1 MVANPAHRLLNFE
14 DYLTY
19 DDNTDNRYELVDG
32 ALVAMTPPLI
42 SHLDIAKF
50 IERCFDQEIQ
60 RLNLPWCCYREAG
73 LRVGIRK
80 SRIMDV
86 CVIEKEYVDVLRAS
100 GSVAVFE
107 NPPKLIVEIVSPESI
122 RRDYRYKRSE
132 YAAVEVPEYW
142 IVDPL
147 EQKATVLSLEDGL
160 YEDREFTGSQKIIS
174 RIFPELELTAE
185 TILHSQ

>member
-1 MVANPAHRLLNFE
+1 MVANLAHRLLSFE
-14 DYLTY
+14 EYLAY

-32 ALVAMTPPLI
+32 ALVTMTPPLI
-42 SHLDIAKF
+42 SHLDIAKL

-60 RLNLPWCCYREAG
+60 RLELPWRCYREAG

-86 CVIEKEYVDVLRAS
+86 CVIEKDYVDALRAS

-107 NPPKLIVEIVSPESI
+107 NPPRLVVEIVSPESI

-142 IVDPL
+142 IVDPI
-147 EQKATVLSLEDGL
+147 EQKISILLLEEGL
-160 YEDREFTGSQKIIS
+160 YEAHEFTGSQHIIS
-174 RIFPELELTAE
+174 PSFPELKPTAE
-185 TILHSQ
+185 HILRVR

>member
-1 MVANPAHRLLNFE
+1 MVANLAHRLLSFE
-14 DYLTY
+14 EYLAY

-32 ALVAMTPPLI
+32 ALVTMTPPLI

-60 RLNLPWCCYREAG
+60 RLELPWRCYREAG

-86 CVIEKEYVDVLRAS
+86 CVIEKDYVDALRAS

-107 NPPKLIVEIVSPESI
+107 NPPRLIVEIVSPESI
-122 RRDYRYKRSE
+122 GRDYRHKRSE
-132 YAAVEVPEYW
+132 YATVEVPEYW

-147 EQKATVLSLEDGL
+147 EHRISVLLLEDGL
-160 YEDREFTGSQKIIS
+160 YESREFTGPQLIAS
-174 RIFPELELTAE
+174 RTFPELKLTAE
-185 TILHSQ
+185 QILRV

>member
-1 MVANPAHRLLNFE
+1 MVANLAHRLLSFE

-19 DDNTDNRYELVDG
+19 DDGTDNRYELVDG
-32 ALVAMTPPLI
+32 ILIAMTPLLI

-60 RLNLPWCCYREAG
+60 RLNLPWQCYREAG
-73 LRVGIRK
+73 LRVGVRK

-86 CVIEKEYVDVLRAS
+86 CIIEKAYIDALRAA

-107 NPPKLIVEIVSPESI
+107 NPPKLVVEIVSPESI
-122 RRDYRYKRSE
+122 RRDYRYKHSE

-147 EQKATVLSLEDGL
+147 EHKVSVLWLEDGL
-160 YEDREFTGSQKIIS
+160 YEDREFTGPQLIVSPS
-174 RIFPELELTAE
+174 FPELNLTAE
-185 TILHSQ
+185 QVLRA